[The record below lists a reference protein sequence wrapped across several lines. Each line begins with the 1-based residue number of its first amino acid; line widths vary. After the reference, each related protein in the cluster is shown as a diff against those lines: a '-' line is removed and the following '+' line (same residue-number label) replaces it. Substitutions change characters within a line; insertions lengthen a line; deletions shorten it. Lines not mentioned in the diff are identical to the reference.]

1 LDDFEDSRLPLWS
14 INLEIP
20 VKDNTLQLLVIPDQS
35 KSEIPEAGST
45 FAFTSPRIVPSAPS
59 PGTGLT
65 VIQKSAVKPS
75 SGFDN
80 ADAGLRWTGFKNGW
94 DYSLNYLYHYDDLPT
109 LYQHR
114 QGSTV
119 TIDPQYERSH
129 LMGGTFTKSFSD
141 YTLRG
146 ELGYSTDMHFLSTDP
161 TVANG
166 ILESDELSTVIGLDY
181 SGISDTFISG
191 QLFQSRILD
200 NSQGLTRPKNDTSLT
215 FLARRMFR
223 NDTLEAEILW
233 LANTHDGDGLI
244 RPKLS
249 YDIKD
254 DVKAWIGADIFYGDI
269 EGLFGQF
276 GDKDRVLLGLEIG
289 F

>member
-1 LDDFEDSRLPLWS
+1 M
-14 INLEIP
+14 
-20 VKDNTLQLLVIPDQS
+20 LLAQC
-35 KSEIPEAGST
+35 
-45 FAFTSPRIVPSAPS
+45 R
-59 PGTGLT
+59 
-65 VIQKSAVKPS
+65 
-75 SGFDN
+75 
-80 ADAGLRWTGFKNGW
+80 LRWTGFKDGW

-109 LYQHR
+109 LYQRR
-114 QGSTV
+114 QGSTI

-129 LMGGTFTKSFSD
+129 LLGGTFTKSFSD

-146 ELGYSTDMHFLSTDP
+146 ELGYSTDKHFLSTDF

-181 SGISDTFISG
+181 SGITDTFISG
-191 QLFQSRILD
+191 QVFHSRALD
-200 NSQGLTRPKNDTSLT
+200 DTQGITRPKNDTTLT
-215 FLARRMFR
+215 FLARRMFS
-223 NDTLEAEILW
+223 NDTIEAEVLW
-233 LANTHDGDGLI
+233 LANTNDGDGLI

-254 DVKAWIGADIFYGDI
+254 DVKAWVGADVFYGDK

-276 GDKDRVLLGLEIG
+276 GKKDRVLLGMEIG